1 MASEKNQIAFSDS
14 IQKMDVFG
22 DGNERPLV
30 IADRSVIYLPMLDK
44 KHYVV
49 FSGASIFQDGKG
61 LPDDDSKMKNNDE
74 TGNIDLKEFMNL
86 DKELLK
92 TIKDGILKFTKVQT
106 EETASAEAPVATAS
120 ARESAA
126 TVPVTES
133 TSTEATASAVPA
145 ASGTEATASTASG
158 TEATASE
165 KVKPVFKITNGKN
178 KDSEDLFKGE
188 WKENFEINIKEN
200 EDPVKAYLT
209 KVYNDIKTFL
219 DTNKTL
225 LNNKHFDKKRELLGS
240 DEKIS
245 VLVNAKYKK
254 LQEDLKKAYY
264 IFKVAGD
271 FLDTQPFGGFDLPDV
286 LADEYKTKKQFLDF
300 LLKSFKNMK
309 TDNVYGTEIG
319 EGKITLT
326 TSYLFKKTLSPIN
339 VIPETKGDD
348 TEKNTVGTPL
358 TDVGFHLPS
367 SNKNNLFCEDS
378 QNCEKKLKLQDRV
391 QVENKPIDLGDS
403 NLTESKYTPAKGTT
417 STEGTTSEKGTV
429 SDLEKDLKEKL
440 KDKYV
445 LMSNFKIKKSRT
457 GGPLMNTQIFKNES
471 TEEVDGMM
479 IIFDRTFESKI
490 DKILLHQLIKSGNY
504 KLLKGDNIPDKTKK
518 NLVGTWY
525 EQVTTGKNLNASK
538 FKKRLTSIKRPS
550 FLRRIGGSRKKNK
563 RSRTRGTIKRRN
575 VSRKRNLRRS

>member
-1 MASEKNQIAFSDS
+1 MASQPNITSHTAFSDN

-61 LPDDDSKMKNNDE
+61 LPDDSKMKNNDE
-74 TGNIDLKEFMNL
+74 TGNIDLNEFMTV
-86 DKELLK
+86 DKKLFE
-92 TIKDGILKFTKVQT
+92 TIKAGIKQFTEVQS
-106 EETASAEAPVATAS
+106 EKETPAPA
-120 ARESAA
+120 
-126 TVPVTES
+126 P
-133 TSTEATASAVPA
+133 
-145 ASGTEATASTASG
+145 
-158 TEATASE
+158 ASE
-165 KVKPVFKITNGKN
+165 KVKPVFEITNGKN
-178 KDSEDLFKGE
+178 KGSEDLFTGE
-188 WKENFEINIKEN
+188 WKENFEINIKDN
-200 EDPVKAYLT
+200 EDQVKKYLK
-209 KVYNDIKTFL
+209 KVYKDIKTFL

-240 DEKIS
+240 DVSDEKIS
-245 VLVNAKYKK
+245 VLVNEKYTELLEKVDT
-254 LQEDLKKAYY
+254 EKAYY

-271 FLDTQPFGGFDLPDV
+271 FLDTQPFGGFDLPPK
-286 LADEYKTKKQFLDF
+286 LAEVYKTKEKFLYF
-300 LLKSFKNMK
+300 LLDSFKNMK

-326 TSYLFKKTLSPIN
+326 TSELFKKRLSPIKE
-339 VIPETKGDD
+339 IPETKKD
-348 TEKNTVGTPL
+348 TSL

-391 QVENKPIDLGDS
+391 KVENKPIDLGDS
-403 NLTESKYTPAKGTT
+403 NLTKSKYTPAKGTT
-417 STEGTTSEKGTV
+417 P
-429 SDLEKDLKEKL
+429 DLENDLKNRL

-445 LMSNFKIKKSRT
+445 LMSNFKIQKSRT

-479 IIFDRTFESKI
+479 IIFDSTFESKI
-490 DKILLHQLIKSGNY
+490 DKKLLHELVKSDGNY
-504 KLLKGDNIPDKTKK
+504 KLLKGDGISPP
-518 NLVGTWY
+518 WY
-525 EQVTTGKNLNASK
+525 EEVTTGENLEQQLSQLEDITGETSSKNLNSIDKKLNDILKILNRKSTSQKVANGL
-538 FKKRLTSIKRPS
+538 KRLGSKMPKFRNRFGS
-550 FLRRIGGSRKKNK
+550 RGGSRKKNK
-563 RSRTRGTIKRRN
+563 RTIKRRN